1 MILLC
6 KRFYSSFDQNSES
19 FDRVRF
25 VWISKQFD
33 IQALLS
39 KNIYDRYTP
48 SVYYRDLINFYSWK
62 YANVSVADP
71 DPGKKYPK
79 QTLPNYTKVLAKYFN
94 RIRTFWKFESRY
106 YLIRSQ
112 KFLKQ
117 HFYHFRVH
125 ALLEK
130 HI

>member
-39 KNIYDRYTP
+39 KNIYDLYTP

-71 DPGKKYPK
+71 DPGKKDRNK
-79 QTLPNYTKVLAKYFN
+79 LFQIIQRFWLNTLTGSG
-94 RIRTFWKFESRY
+94 RFENSNPG
-106 YLIRSQ
+106 IT
-112 KFLKQ
+112 
-117 HFYHFRVH
+117 
-125 ALLEK
+125 
-130 HI
+130 